1 MASVAS
7 VDGTT
12 IYYDIAGS
20 GPVIVFVAGGRGHS
34 LAGGPSSWLVA
45 GR

>member
-12 IYYDIAGS
+12 IDYDIAGS
-20 GPVIVFVAGGRGHS
+20 GPVIVFVAGVFNLRDTFHTVGSG
-34 LAGGPSSWLVA
+34 AWF
-45 GR
+45 